1 MIINNADYEILLS
14 DIKKTIDKNDELFK
28 LIQKANYP
36 DAGAYSSDLL
46 DYKIDTQVTD
56 LQTARTQI
64 WDFLSKK
71 YEENSTLRT
80 YYFNEIRK
88 VDTHIE
94 ELEAEKTKLINSIE
108 TNKIKNNTFSKSL
121 KNEKYNYYK
130 MEYYLFLYKLL
141 VFVQLAILAV
151 ITLCIVGILPKT
163 TCLVLTVII
172 LIATI
177 AFVSYYVFYVNIG
190 RSKFSWGKFEHNND
204 VSAVKGGQCIDS
216 TGVTQTDKD
225 KASVNAKIDEIIK
238 ESKNEEICSD
248 KIEM

>member
-1 MIINNADYEILLS
+1 MEVSNADYEILLS

-36 DAGAYSSDLL
+36 DAGAYSSNLL
-46 DYKIDTQVTD
+46 NYKIDTQVTD
-56 LQTARTQI
+56 LKKARTQI
-64 WDFLSKK
+64 WDFLSQK
-71 YEENSTLRT
+71 YEENSNLRA

-94 ELEAEKTKLINSIE
+94 ELEKEKTKLINEIE
-108 TNKIKNNTFSKSL
+108 TNEIKQNTFSKSV

-141 VFVQLAILAV
+141 VFIQLLLLAV

-204 VSAVKGGQCIDS
+204 VSAVKGGQCVDT
-216 TGVTQTDKD
+216 TGVSQNDKD
-225 KASVNAKIDEIIK
+225 KANVDAKIDEIIK
-238 ESKNEEICSD
+238 ESKNDETCDEQ
-248 KIEM
+248 M

>member
-1 MIINNADYEILLS
+1 MEMSNADYEILLS

-36 DAGAYSSDLL
+36 DAGSYSSNLL
-46 DYKIDTQVTD
+46 NYKIDTQVTD
-56 LQTARTQI
+56 LKKARTQI
-64 WDFLSKK
+64 WDFLSQK
-71 YEENSTLRT
+71 YEENSNLRA
-80 YYFNEIRK
+80 YYFSEIRK

-94 ELEAEKTKLINSIE
+94 ELEIEKTNLINKIE
-108 TNKIKNNTFSKSL
+108 TNKIKQNTFSKSL

-141 VFVQLAILAV
+141 VFIQLAILAV

-204 VSAVKGGQCIDS
+204 VSAVKGGQCVDS
-216 TGVTQTDKD
+216 TGVSQSD
-225 KASVNAKIDEIIK
+225 KAKANVDAKIDEMIK
-238 ESKNEEICSD
+238 ESKNDELCED
-248 KIEM
+248 EN

>member
-1 MIINNADYEILLS
+1 MSNADYEILLS

-36 DAGAYSSDLL
+36 DAGSYSSNLL
-46 DYKIDTQVTD
+46 NYKIDTQVTD
-56 LQTARTQI
+56 LKKARTQI
-64 WDFLSKK
+64 WDFLSQK
-71 YEENSTLRT
+71 YEENSNLRA
-80 YYFNEIRK
+80 YYFSEIRK

-94 ELEAEKTKLINSIE
+94 ELEKEKNKLINRIE
-108 TNKIKNNTFSKSL
+108 TNKIKHNTFSKSL

-141 VFVQLAILAV
+141 VFIQLAILAV

-204 VSAVKGGQCIDS
+204 VSAVKGGQCVDS
-216 TGVTQTDKD
+216 TGVSQSD
-225 KASVNAKIDEIIK
+225 KAKANVDAKIDEIIK
-238 ESKNEEICSD
+238 ESKNDELCED
-248 KIEM
+248 EN

>member
-1 MIINNADYEILLS
+1 MEMSNADYEILLS

-36 DAGAYSSDLL
+36 DAGSYSSNLL
-46 DYKIDTQVTD
+46 NYKIDTQVTD
-56 LQTARTQI
+56 LKKARTQI
-64 WDFLSKK
+64 WDFLSQK
-71 YEENSTLRT
+71 YEENSNLRA
-80 YYFNEIRK
+80 YYFSEIRK

-94 ELEAEKTKLINSIE
+94 ELETEKTKLINRIE
-108 TNKIKNNTFSKSL
+108 TNKIKQNTFSKSL

-141 VFVQLAILAV
+141 VFIQLAILAV

-204 VSAVKGGQCIDS
+204 VSAVKGGQCVDS
-216 TGVTQTDKD
+216 TGVSQSD
-225 KASVNAKIDEIIK
+225 KAKANVDAKIDEIIK
-238 ESKNEEICSD
+238 ESKNDELCED
-248 KIEM
+248 EN

>member
-1 MIINNADYEILLS
+1 MEMSNADYEILLS

-36 DAGAYSSDLL
+36 DAGSYSSTLL
-46 DYKIDTQVTD
+46 NYKIDTQVTD
-56 LQTARTQI
+56 LKKARTQI
-64 WDFLSKK
+64 WDFLSQK
-71 YEENSTLRT
+71 YEENSNLRA
-80 YYFNEIRK
+80 YYFSEIRK

-94 ELEAEKTKLINSIE
+94 ELEKEKTKLINKIE
-108 TNKIKNNTFSKSL
+108 TNKIKQNTFSKSL

-141 VFVQLAILAV
+141 VFIQLALLAV

-190 RSKFSWGKFEHNND
+190 RSQFSWGKFEHNND
-204 VSAVKGGQCIDS
+204 VSAVKGGQCVDTS
-216 TGVTQTDKD
+216 GVSQND
-225 KASVNAKIDEIIK
+225 KAKANVDDKIDEMIK
-238 ESKNEEICSD
+238 ESKNDETCED
-248 KIEM
+248 EN

>member
-1 MIINNADYEILLS
+1 MEISNADYEILLS

-36 DAGAYSSDLL
+36 DAGSYSSNLL
-46 DYKIDTQVTD
+46 NYKIDTQVTD
-56 LQTARTQI
+56 LKKARTQI
-64 WDFLSKK
+64 WDFLSQK
-71 YEENSTLRT
+71 YEENTNLRS

-94 ELEAEKTKLINSIE
+94 ELEKEKAKLINKIE
-108 TNKIKNNTFSKSL
+108 TNKIKENTFSKSL

-141 VFVQLAILAV
+141 VFIQLAILAV

-204 VSAVKGGQCIDS
+204 TTEVKGGQCVDS
-216 TGVTQTDKD
+216 TGVSQSD
-225 KASVNAKIDEIIK
+225 KAKANVDAKIDEMIK
-238 ESKNEEICSD
+238 ESKNDELCED
-248 KIEM
+248 EN

>member
-1 MIINNADYEILLS
+1 MEMSNADYEILLS

-36 DAGAYSSDLL
+36 DAGSYSSNLL
-46 DYKIDTQVTD
+46 NYKIDTQVTD
-56 LQTARTQI
+56 LKKARTQI
-64 WDFLSKK
+64 WDFLSQK
-71 YEENSTLRT
+71 YEENSNLRA
-80 YYFNEIRK
+80 YYFSEIRK

-94 ELEAEKTKLINSIE
+94 ELEKEKTKLINRIE
-108 TNKIKNNTFSKSL
+108 TNKIKQNTFSKSL

-141 VFVQLAILAV
+141 VFIQLAILAV

-216 TGVTQTDKD
+216 TGVSQSD
-225 KASVNAKIDEIIK
+225 KAKANVDAKIDEIIK
-238 ESKNEEICSD
+238 ESKNDELCED
-248 KIEM
+248 EN

>member
-1 MIINNADYEILLS
+1 MEISNADYEILLS

-36 DAGAYSSDLL
+36 DAGSYSSNLL
-46 DYKIDTQVTD
+46 NYKIDTQVTD
-56 LQTARTQI
+56 LKKARTQI
-64 WDFLSKK
+64 WDFLSQK
-71 YEENSTLRT
+71 YEENSNLRA
-80 YYFNEIRK
+80 YYFSEIRK

-94 ELEAEKTKLINSIE
+94 ELEKEKAKLINKIE
-108 TNKIKNNTFSKSL
+108 TNKIKENTFSKSL

-141 VFVQLAILAV
+141 VFIQLAILAV
-151 ITLCIVGILPKT
+151 ITLCIVDILPKT

-204 VSAVKGGQCIDS
+204 VSAVKGGQCVDS
-216 TGVTQTDKD
+216 TGVSQSD
-225 KASVNAKIDEIIK
+225 KAKANVDAKIDEMIK
-238 ESKNEEICSD
+238 ASKNDELCED
-248 KIEM
+248 EN

>member
-1 MIINNADYEILLS
+1 MEISNADYEILLS

-36 DAGAYSSDLL
+36 DAGSYSSNLL
-46 DYKIDTQVTD
+46 NYKIDTQVTD
-56 LQTARTQI
+56 LKKARTQI
-64 WDFLSKK
+64 WDFLSQK
-71 YEENSTLRT
+71 YEENSNLRA
-80 YYFNEIRK
+80 YYFSEIRK

-94 ELEAEKTKLINSIE
+94 ELEKEKTKLINKIE
-108 TNKIKNNTFSKSL
+108 TNKSKQNTFSKSL

-141 VFVQLAILAV
+141 VFIQLAILAV

-204 VSAVKGGQCIDS
+204 VSAVKGGQCVDS
-216 TGVTQTDKD
+216 TGVSQID
-225 KASVNAKIDEIIK
+225 KAKVDVDAKIDEIIK
-238 ESKNEEICSD
+238 ESKNNEICED
-248 KIEM
+248 EH

>member
-1 MIINNADYEILLS
+1 MEMSNADYEILLS

-36 DAGAYSSDLL
+36 DAGSYSSNLL
-46 DYKIDTQVTD
+46 NYKIDTQVTD
-56 LQTARTQI
+56 LKKARTQI
-64 WDFLSKK
+64 WDFLSQK
-71 YEENSTLRT
+71 YEENSNLRA
-80 YYFNEIRK
+80 YYFSEIRK

-94 ELEAEKTKLINSIE
+94 ELEKEKTKLINRIE
-108 TNKIKNNTFSKSL
+108 TNKIKQNTFSKSL

-141 VFVQLAILAV
+141 VFIQLAILAV

-204 VSAVKGGQCIDS
+204 VSAVKGGQCVDS
-216 TGVTQTDKD
+216 TGVSQSD
-225 KASVNAKIDEIIK
+225 KAKANVDAKIDEIIK
-238 ESKNEEICSD
+238 ESKNDELCED
-248 KIEM
+248 EN

>member
-1 MIINNADYEILLS
+1 MEMSNADYEILLS

-36 DAGAYSSDLL
+36 DAGSYSSNLL
-46 DYKIDTQVTD
+46 NYKIDTQVTD
-56 LQTARTQI
+56 LKKARTQI
-64 WDFLSKK
+64 WDFLSQK
-71 YEENSTLRT
+71 YEENSNLRA
-80 YYFNEIRK
+80 YYFSEIRK

-94 ELEAEKTKLINSIE
+94 ELEKEKTKLINRIE
-108 TNKIKNNTFSKSL
+108 TNKIKHNTFSKSL

-141 VFVQLAILAV
+141 VFIQLAILAV

-204 VSAVKGGQCIDS
+204 VSAVKGGQCVDS
-216 TGVTQTDKD
+216 TGVSQSD
-225 KASVNAKIDEIIK
+225 KAKANVDAKIDEIIK
-238 ESKNEEICSD
+238 ESKNDELCED
-248 KIEM
+248 EN

>member
-1 MIINNADYEILLS
+1 MEMSNADYEILLS

-36 DAGAYSSDLL
+36 DAGSYSSNLL
-46 DYKIDTQVTD
+46 NYKIDTQVTD
-56 LQTARTQI
+56 LKKARTQI
-64 WDFLSKK
+64 WDFLSQK
-71 YEENSTLRT
+71 YEENSNLRA
-80 YYFNEIRK
+80 YYFSEIRK

-94 ELEAEKTKLINSIE
+94 ELEKEKNKLINRIE
-108 TNKIKNNTFSKSL
+108 TNKIKHNTFSKSL

-141 VFVQLAILAV
+141 VFIQLAILAV

-204 VSAVKGGQCIDS
+204 VSAVKGGQCVDS
-216 TGVTQTDKD
+216 TGVSQSD
-225 KASVNAKIDEIIK
+225 KAKANVDAKIDEIIK
-238 ESKNEEICSD
+238 ESKNDELCED
-248 KIEM
+248 EN

>member
-1 MIINNADYEILLS
+1 MEMSNADYEILLS

-36 DAGAYSSDLL
+36 EAGSYSSNLL
-46 DYKIDTQVTD
+46 NYKIDTQVTD
-56 LQTARTQI
+56 LKKARTQI
-64 WDFLSKK
+64 WDFLSQK
-71 YEENSTLRT
+71 YEENSNLRA
-80 YYFNEIRK
+80 YYFSEIRK

-94 ELEAEKTKLINSIE
+94 ELEKEKTKLINRIE
-108 TNKIKNNTFSKSL
+108 TNKIKQNTFSKSL

-141 VFVQLAILAV
+141 VFIQLLILAV

-216 TGVTQTDKD
+216 TGVSQSD
-225 KASVNAKIDEIIK
+225 KAKANVDAKIDEIIK
-238 ESKNEEICSD
+238 ESKNDELCED
-248 KIEM
+248 EN

>member
-1 MIINNADYEILLS
+1 MEMSNADYEILLS

-36 DAGAYSSDLL
+36 EAGSYSSNLL
-46 DYKIDTQVTD
+46 NYKIDTQVTD
-56 LQTARTQI
+56 LKKARTQI
-64 WDFLSKK
+64 WDFLSQK
-71 YEENSTLRT
+71 YEENSNLRA
-80 YYFNEIRK
+80 YYFSEIRK

-94 ELEAEKTKLINSIE
+94 ELEKEKNKLINRIE
-108 TNKIKNNTFSKSL
+108 TNKIKHNTFSKSL

-141 VFVQLAILAV
+141 VFIQLAILAV
-151 ITLCIVGILPKT
+151 ITLCIVGLLPKT
-163 TCLVLTVII
+163 TCMILTVII

-204 VSAVKGGQCIDS
+204 VSAVKGGQCVDT
-216 TGVTQTDKD
+216 TGVSQSD
-225 KASVNAKIDEIIK
+225 KAKANVDAKIDEIIK
-238 ESKNEEICSD
+238 ESKNDELCED
-248 KIEM
+248 EN

>member
-1 MIINNADYEILLS
+1 MSNADYEILLS

-36 DAGAYSSDLL
+36 EAGSYSSNLL
-46 DYKIDTQVTD
+46 NYKIDTQVTD
-56 LQTARTQI
+56 LKKARTQI
-64 WDFLSKK
+64 WDFLSQK
-71 YEENSTLRT
+71 YEENSNLRA
-80 YYFNEIRK
+80 YYFSEIRK

-94 ELEAEKTKLINSIE
+94 ELEKEKNKLINRIE
-108 TNKIKNNTFSKSL
+108 TNKIKHNTFSKSL

-141 VFVQLAILAV
+141 VFIQLAILAV
-151 ITLCIVGILPKT
+151 ITLCIVGLLPKT
-163 TCLVLTVII
+163 TCMILTVII

-204 VSAVKGGQCIDS
+204 VSAVKGGQCVDT
-216 TGVTQTDKD
+216 TGVSQSD
-225 KASVNAKIDEIIK
+225 KAKANVDAKIDEIIK
-238 ESKNEEICSD
+238 ESKNDELCED
-248 KIEM
+248 EN